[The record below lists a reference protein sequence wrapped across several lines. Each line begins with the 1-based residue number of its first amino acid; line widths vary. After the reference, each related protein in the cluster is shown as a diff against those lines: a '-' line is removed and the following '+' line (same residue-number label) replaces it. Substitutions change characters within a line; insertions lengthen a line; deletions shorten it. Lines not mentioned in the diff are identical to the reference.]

1 VGSAEALVGGRLFQ
15 VAFVVRDLDAALARF
30 GGLLPTGGWRCY
42 TFGSAMHA
50 ETEYL
55 GAPAEF
61 SVRLALSDSSPQLE
75 LIQPLEGASIHR
87 DLLDEVG
94 EGLHHVGVVVDS
106 VPDTVGRMSAAGYE
120 VVQSGSGFGVDGDG
134 VYAYF
139 DTREALG
146 VYVEAVEPPRR
157 LA

>member
-1 VGSAEALVGGRLFQ
+1 
-15 VAFVVRDLDAALARF
+15 
-30 GGLLPTGGWRCY
+30 
-42 TFGSAMHA
+42 MHA
-50 ETEYL
+50 QAEYL

-75 LIQPLEGASIHR
+75 LIQPLEGAGFHR
-87 DLLDEVG
+87 DWLDRVG

-106 VPDTVGRMSAAGYE
+106 VPDTVERMSAAGYKM
-120 VVQSGSGFGVDGDG
+120 VQAGSGFGVDGDG

-139 DTREALG
+139 DTRENLG
-146 VYVEAVEPPRR
+146 IYVEAVDPPRR